1 VADGLRGAWSEANDI
16 DIDVPKSM
24 SHYRAFEKLDE
35 VLHGESIRNL
45 AFSPSLPLSVCI
57 YLSLSIKCVC
67 LYQVCVC
74 VCMCGFTTLIL
85 FLHLYILFFLCPG
98 PFPYGYDT
106 QQKVNRNADTFL
118 DTEHGHGAND
128 GSIRSEVASFIDI
141 CCGFFRSSP
150 TSLIFTAK

>member
-1 VADGLRGAWSEANDI
+1 MADGLRGAWSEANDI

-35 VLHGESIRNL
+35 VLQGESIRNL
-45 AFSPSLPLSVCI
+45 AL
-57 YLSLSIKCVC
+57 CVC
-67 LYQVCVC
+67 ACVC